1 MREFDGKV
9 AVVTGAASGIGLG
22 LATRFAQ
29 ERMKVVL
36 ADVEEE
42 ALEAAVTDLRRQ
54 ELDVVG
60 VLTDVSNEASVQSLA
75 QQTLDAFG
83 KVHVLCNNAG
93 VAGAG
98 GGPMAWD
105 WTMKDWQWVF
115 GVNFWGVVHGI
126 RAFLPIMIAQD
137 EEGHVVNTASMAG
150 LLPGGG
156 IYGVTK
162 HAVVALSESLYTQLK
177 VTNAKVG
184 VSVLCP
190 GFVHTNIS
198 DSERNRPAELSEA
211 TEEPLDATRQAMRDM
226 IRQRIATGMEPMDVA
241 GIVLEAIR
249 SDQFWITT
257 TDEFDAVVRARHD
270 GILAR
275 SNPPLARPV

>member
-1 MREFDGKV
+1 MRDLDGKV

-54 ELDVVG
+54 ELDVLG
-60 VLTDVSNEASVQSLA
+60 VLTDVSSEASVQSLA
-75 QQTLDAFG
+75 QQTLEAYG

-98 GGPMAWD
+98 GGAMAWD

-126 RAFLPIMIAQD
+126 RTFLPIMTGQD

-162 HAVVALSESLYTQLK
+162 HAVVALSESLYAQLNMS
-177 VTNAKVG
+177 NAKVG

-190 GFVHTNIS
+190 GFVHTNIAE
-198 DSERNRPAELSEA
+198 SERNRPEELSQADEQ
-211 TEEPLDATRQAMRDM
+211 PPDATMQAVRDM
-226 IRQRIATGMEPMDVA
+226 IRQRIATGMEPADVA
-241 GIVLEAIR
+241 GIVLEAIQN
-249 SDQFWITT
+249 DQFWITT

-275 SNPPLARPV
+275 SNPAIARLS